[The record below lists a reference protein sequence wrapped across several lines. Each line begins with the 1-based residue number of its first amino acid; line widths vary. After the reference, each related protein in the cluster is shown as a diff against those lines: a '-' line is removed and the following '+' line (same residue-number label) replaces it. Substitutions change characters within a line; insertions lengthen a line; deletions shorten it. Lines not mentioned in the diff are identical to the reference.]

1 MRPNE
6 EPRAERQ
13 SSRRKDRSGES
24 GPHKLAPLPFEED
37 GLEPVISR
45 RTLAFHH
52 GRHHKAYVEK
62 LNAAVVGTDLEDL
75 RLDEVILRT
84 VDDPARSKIYNN
96 AAQAWNHDFFWQ
108 SLKPGGGGSPPA
120 ELRKRIDASFG
131 SLDEMEK
138 RFAEAAIAVFGSGWA
153 WLVSDDEQRLRVLET
168 GNGDNPLVLGMT
180 ALLTVDVWEHAYYLD
195 YQNRREDYVHNL
207 IGELINYEFAA
218 QNLRRAG
225 SERGA
230 SSGRRESGS

>member
-1 MRPNE
+1 MRPTE
-6 EPRAERQ
+6 ETRDGKQTA
-13 SSRRKDRSGES
+13 RRKERPGES

-45 RTLAFHH
+45 RSLAFHH
-52 GRHHKAYVEK
+52 GRHHKGYVEK
-62 LNAAVVGTDLEDL
+62 VNAAVVGTNLEDL
-75 RLDEVILRT
+75 TLEEVILRT
-84 VDDPARSKIYNN
+84 VDDPARSRVFSN

-120 ELRKRIDASFG
+120 ELRKRIDAAFG

-138 RFAEAAIAVFGSGWA
+138 RLAEAAIAVFGSGWA
-153 WLVSDDEQRLRVLET
+153 WLVADGDRRLRVLET
-168 GNGDNPLVLGMT
+168 SNADNPLVLGM
-180 ALLTVDVWEHAYYLD
+180 APLLTVDVWEHAYYLD

-207 IGELINYEFAA
+207 IGELVNYEFAA

-225 SERGA
+225 KGSNEASEG
-230 SSGRRESGS
+230 SG